1 MDLHIDHVATA
12 WTDREAAEAACRA
25 VGLPTTYGGEHADG
39 TTEMSIV
46 GFPDGSYLE
55 LITATG
61 EATPSRWPE
70 FIRGDAGPCAWCI
83 RTEDL
88 RGALRRALDTGLR
101 VAGPD
106 RDGRERP
113 DGLHVEWETAILGDS
128 LGATLPFCIEDR
140 TPRRYRVTP
149 HEDLAD
155 GPLRGIA
162 EVVVLTKDAAPLAQD
177 FDRAFRLPQ
186 PETVDPTGFGATLHR
201 FPGAAV
207 ALAEPTG
214 DRLGGRLDDFGPAP
228 CAVLLE
234 ATDLDHARDA
244 FSLGEPVSWGEDRV
258 AWFDHPRLHRQIG
271 VVEYAH

>member
-1 MDLHIDHVATA
+1 MDMRIDHVATA
-12 WTDREAAEAACRA
+12 WTDRDEGEAACRA

-39 TTEMSIV
+39 TTDMSIV

-55 LITATG
+55 LITNTG

-70 FIRGDAGPCAWCI
+70 FIAGDTGPCAWCI
-83 RTEDL
+83 ETDDIRGML
-88 RGALRRALDTGLR
+88 RQSLDSGLR

-106 RDGRERP
+106 RDGRARP

-149 HEDLAD
+149 DPELVD
-155 GPLRGIA
+155 GPLRGIS
-162 EVVVLTKDAAPLAQD
+162 EVVVLTKDAAALAQD

-186 PETVDPTGFGATLHR
+186 PETVDAGEFGATLHR

-207 ALAEPTG
+207 ALAEPEG
-214 DRLGGRLDDFGPAP
+214 NRLGGRLADFGPAP
-228 CAVLLE
+228 CAVLVE
-234 ATDLDHARDA
+234 TDDLDHAQDA
-244 FSLGEPVSWGEDRV
+244 FSLADPVRWGDDRV
-258 AWFDHPRLHRQIG
+258 AWFDDPRLERRLG